1 MVSAVFYSS
10 NVFFFLSKLISSDY
24 MTRYL
29 HIKVVMPR
37 EVCVQNEFFDLIVFS
52 IKQNVLQ

>member
-24 MTRYL
+24 VTRYL

>member
-1 MVSAVFYSS
+1 
-10 NVFFFLSKLISSDY
+10 

-29 HIKVVMPR
+29 HIEVVMPR